1 VYRYIWSKAPQW
13 GISCHPLVHIGY
25 ETLPLSVLTIIFSS
39 RQTPTDLTGRLPR
52 GLNSTTV
59 LYELFSST
67 RSRSSQQPTRVLRQ
81 PSHELCL
88 APASTPTQLDPPLDF
103 LKSKS
108 ESKSISS
115 YDVNPIYTCPTG
127 LRTKTNSLHCTAPSH
142 LYSIF
147 RIKKLPAFFGVFSI
161 DCICA
166 DRRL

>member
-1 VYRYIWSKAPQW
+1 MTPTVLIWRCYIQNCPAFCHLISSLSMLSKVAPQW
-13 GISCHPLVHIGY
+13 GISCHPLVHIRNTSSACFDHY
-25 ETLPLSVLTIIFSS
+25 IFISTDS
-39 RQTPTDLTGRLPR
+39 HRLNPQTRQTQPTPPPR

-67 RSRSSQQPTRVLRQ
+67 RNRSSQQPTRVLRQ

-127 LRTKTNSLHCTAPSH
+127 LRTNQLAILHRT
-142 LYSIF
+142 
-147 RIKKLPAFFGVFSI
+147 
-161 DCICA
+161 
-166 DRRL
+166 